1 VEVELKFDLP
11 PASREALLALP
22 ALAAGKPEHRRL
34 RAIYFDT
41 PDCALARAQ
50 MALRLRRSGRRW
62 VQTLK
67 SGASGAGGLH
77 ARDEWEFARPGPSLD
92 LSLFAESPLADLD
105 EAATLHQ
112 RLAPVF
118 EVDTR
123 RTAWQLAAQ
132 SGSRLEVAFDTGEV
146 ASGERREAFSEVEIE
161 CLEGG
166 PDAAFDLAA
175 RMLDQVTMRPSAVT
189 KAQRGYRLFRG
200 ARLAP
205 VKSAPIEL
213 EAAMA
218 PPAAARAIIAS
229 NLDQLQANEEGVL
242 RSASPEFVHQARI
255 ALRRMRSALRLFR
268 DAIGAERAAGWREQL
283 AGAGAAL
290 GRARDWDVL
299 GTESL
304 PPALAA
310 YGDAAL
316 GRRLRSAVSRRR
328 RAEREH
334 VRLAL
339 LAASHAKVILEIA
352 RWLGAAQ
359 PSPDSAARLD
369 EFAARVMRKRH
380 KRLLAD
386 AAHVERLT
394 SAERHRLRIDAKR
407 LRYGVESLASVFKG
421 RRTKRYVLRLVG
433 LQDTLGREHDA
444 VTALA
449 LLPELEPPAPFAA
462 FARGWFGA
470 IARGDPRSLEELVAR
485 FERARRPWRSK
496 APRDPT
502 AA

>member
-1 VEVELKFDLP
+1 MEVELKFELP

-22 ALAAGKPEHRRL
+22 ALAAGIPERRRL

-67 SGASGAGGLH
+67 AGASGAGGLH

-92 LSLFAESPLADLD
+92 LSLFVESPLADLD
-105 EAATLHQ
+105 EAATLHR

-123 RTAWQLAAQ
+123 RTAWQLAPQ
-132 SGSRLEVAFDTGEV
+132 PGSKLEVAFDAGEV

-175 RMLDQVTMRPSAVT
+175 RMLDHVAMRPSAVT

-205 VKSAPIEL
+205 VKSSPIEL

-218 PPAAARAIIAS
+218 PQAAARAIVAS
-229 NLDQLQANEEGVL
+229 NLEQLQANEEGVL
-242 RSASPEFVHQARI
+242 HAAAPEFVHQARI
-255 ALRRMRSALRLFR
+255 ALRRMRSSLRLFR
-268 DAIGAERAAGWREQL
+268 DAIGFEQAAAWREQL
-283 AGAGAAL
+283 AGAASAL

-310 YGDAAL
+310 FGDAAL
-316 GRRLRSAVSRRR
+316 GRRLRSAVARRR
-328 RAEREH
+328 RTEREH
-334 VRLAL
+334 ARRTL

-352 RWLGAAQ
+352 RWLGAGQATG
-359 PSPDSAARLD
+359 DCAARLD

-386 AAHVERLT
+386 AAHVARLS
-394 SAERHRLRIDAKR
+394 SAERHRLRVDAKR
-407 LRYGVESLASVFKG
+407 LRYGVESLASVFKA
-421 RRTKRYVLRLVG
+421 RRTKRYVARLVG
-433 LQDTLGREHDA
+433 LQDALGREHDA
-444 VTALA
+444 ATALA

-485 FERARRPWRSK
+485 LERAGRPWRRKVSK
-496 APRDPT
+496 DSDP
-502 AA
+502 A

>member
-1 VEVELKFDLP
+1 VEVELKFELP

-22 ALAAGKPEHRRL
+22 ALAAGIPERRRL

-67 SGASGAGGLH
+67 AGASGAGGLH

-92 LSLFAESPLADLD
+92 LSLFVESPLADLD
-105 EAATLHQ
+105 EAATLHR

-123 RTAWQLAAQ
+123 RTAWQLAPQ
-132 SGSRLEVAFDTGEV
+132 PGSKLEVAFDTGEV

-175 RMLDQVTMRPSAVT
+175 RMLDHVAMRPSAVT

-205 VKSAPIEL
+205 VKSSPIEL

-218 PPAAARAIIAS
+218 PQAAARAIVAS
-229 NLDQLQANEEGVL
+229 NLEQLQANEEGVL
-242 RSASPEFVHQARI
+242 HAAAPEFVHQARI
-255 ALRRMRSALRLFR
+255 ALRRMRSSLRLFR
-268 DAIGAERAAGWREQL
+268 DAIGFEQAAAWREQL
-283 AGAGAAL
+283 AGAASAL

-310 YGDAAL
+310 FGDAAL
-316 GRRLRSAVSRRR
+316 GRRLRSAVARRR
-328 RAEREH
+328 RTEREH
-334 VRLAL
+334 ARRTL

-352 RWLGAAQ
+352 RWLGAGQATG
-359 PSPDSAARLD
+359 DCAARLD

-386 AAHVERLT
+386 AAHVARLS
-394 SAERHRLRIDAKR
+394 SAERHRLRVDAKR
-407 LRYGVESLASVFKG
+407 LRYGVESLASVFNEALCGSAG
-421 RRTKRYVLRLVG
+421 R
-433 LQDTLGREHDA
+433 
-444 VTALA
+444 
-449 LLPELEPPAPFAA
+449 PA
-462 FARGWFGA
+462 G
-470 IARGDPRSLEELVAR
+470 
-485 FERARRPWRSK
+485 RARSR
-496 APRDPT
+496 A
-502 AA
+502 